1 MSFFKKGHLLILL
14 ANLAAAAVLLF
25 VIGYIVLNRLDK
37 YTRHGFSIEVPDL
50 RGMTLA
56 EARPLVEKAQ
66 LNIDVIDSVY
76 SPNAR
81 PGAIMDQFPT
91 PQARVKNNRIIQL
104 TTNAVAPEKVTF
116 PDLRNSAFRQALQ
129 RLAVLGLKP
138 GRLEFAPSSF
148 RNLVLD
154 FKLDNQIIEPGT
166 EIEKGKTVDIVL
178 GAGTPGNDQ
187 VYLPEL
193 LGKTLQDARSQIL
206 LAYLNLGQVLPDES
220 VKTTEDLEKAVVYA
234 QKPEYIDKLTVP
246 QGSFVTLH
254 VTLDEQKI
262 ATVDSLLTLP
272 KK

>member
-1 MSFFKKGHLLILL
+1 M
-14 ANLAAAAVLLF
+14 
-25 VIGYIVLNRLDK
+25 
-37 YTRHGFSIEVPDL
+37 
-50 RGMTLA
+50 
-56 EARPLVEKAQ
+56 
-66 LNIDVIDSVY
+66 
-76 SPNAR
+76 
-81 PGAIMDQFPT
+81 
-91 PQARVKNNRIIQL
+91 
-104 TTNAVAPEKVTF
+104 
-116 PDLRNSAFRQALQ
+116 
-129 RLAVLGLKP
+129 
-138 GRLEFAPSSF
+138 
-148 RNLVLD
+148 
-154 FKLDNQIIEPGT
+154 
-166 EIEKGKTVDIVL
+166 L

-193 LGKTLQDARSQIL
+193 LGRTLQDARSQIL

>member
-1 MSFFKKGHLLILL
+1 MVEKFLIDSNSFMTPYRQYYAFDLVPTFWKELSKRTDSGNLILL
-14 ANLAAAAVLLF
+14 DMV
-25 VIGYIVLNRLDK
+25 
-37 YTRHGFSIEVPDL
+37 
-50 RGMTLA
+50 
-56 EARPLVEKAQ
+56 KA
-66 LNIDVIDSVY
+66 
-76 SPNAR
+76 
-81 PGAIMDQFPT
+81 
-91 PQARVKNNRIIQL
+91 
-104 TTNAVAPEKVTF
+104 
-116 PDLRNSAFRQALQ
+116 
-129 RLAVLGLKP
+129 
-138 GRLEFAPSSF
+138 
-148 RNLVLD
+148 
-154 FKLDNQIIEPGT
+154 

-193 LGKTLQDARSQIL
+193 LGRTLQDARSQIL